1 MSKNSALASIN
12 LRLAGVDVKVI
23 GSADALMAV
32 GMDVSTQYQLMRHG
46 SKEAREAI
54 SACGD
59 LLAGIHKHPK
69 DGEKLARLREA
80 ALDACKALAAKT
92 QPAQKRLVEIATAC
106 LQRSANAKPGTDM
119 LNHIDCAL
127 RALNKI
133 GKPKA

>member
-1 MSKNSALASIN
+1 MSKNSALSSIS

-69 DGEKLARLREA
+69 NTEKIAELREA
-80 ALDACKALAAKT
+80 ALDKCKSLAAKT

-106 LQRSANAKPGTDM
+106 LQRSANAKPGVDM

-133 GKPKA
+133 GTPKA